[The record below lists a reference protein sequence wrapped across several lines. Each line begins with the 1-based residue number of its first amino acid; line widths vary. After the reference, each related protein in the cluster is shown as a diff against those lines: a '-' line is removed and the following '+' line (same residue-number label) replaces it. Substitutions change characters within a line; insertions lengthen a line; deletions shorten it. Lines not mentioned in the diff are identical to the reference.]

1 VTCPRCGRL
10 NPDDAEY
17 CKTCGAKLRTRRV
30 PGFDRLQYDVDAQ
43 TLWITRLIAY
53 IIDTVI
59 VSVVMLILSILVY
72 VPLLIGSIVTGIWG
86 LGGILQIP
94 FFIGLGLVTYFTIME
109 GMYGAT
115 FGKQIMGLHV
125 ENIRGG
131 TPGFGNALIRNL
143 SKIHFLILLTDIIV
157 GIYFLEDPRDKYSD
171 RLSGTYVVRGRGSI
185 FFPYVGF
192 GSSKTHS
199 RPYRRNNHDYS
210 RRSGGDPLD
219 LMDLGVLLIVLA
231 SIAINYPQINVVIV
245 NWFRSWTVSGITPI
259 PRALFV
265 PLYWFFIVMGSWGIF
280 SGLIRYISGW
290 RVWKAPDDVFGGI
303 FSISVAYLVQYY
315 GEGLFGWSVLV
326 AAFFIFLGARI
337 VLSILFSR
345 YFWDS

>member
-1 VTCPRCGRL
+1 
-10 NPDDAEY
+10 
-17 CKTCGAKLRTRRV
+17 
-30 PGFDRLQYDVDAQ
+30 
-43 TLWITRLIAY
+43 
-53 IIDTVI
+53 
-59 VSVVMLILSILVY
+59 
-72 VPLLIGSIVTGIWG
+72 
-86 LGGILQIP
+86 
-94 FFIGLGLVTYFTIME
+94 
-109 GMYGAT
+109 
-115 FGKQIMGLHV
+115 
-125 ENIRGG
+125 
-131 TPGFGNALIRNL
+131 
-143 SKIHFLILLTDIIV
+143 
-157 GIYFLEDPRDKYSD
+157 
-171 RLSGTYVVRGRGSI
+171 
-185 FFPYVGF
+185 
-192 GSSKTHS
+192 
-199 RPYRRNNHDYS
+199 
-210 RRSGGDPLD
+210 
-219 LMDLGVLLIVLA
+219 MDLGVLLIVLA

-259 PRALFV
+259 PRVLFV